1 MCLGF
6 PIRGNIVTGSGQMR
20 SPSDL
25 AANAYCLFFE
35 SPLNFRQPAPK
46 RATVTNELENTV
58 CARLCRFLERGELHA
73 MRSMLGC
80 LLFLLVAFS
89 VPLNAQIEPIP
100 NLNVQ
105 PIPLPGGDIFP
116 PYGLYNQFFPGP
128 PNQNPPF
135 DPMNADPQGITNFRG
150 ITAMGY
156 TSGFTT
162 DQKFAVVTDIRVYQG
177 DYIGGEVA
185 DPNTAGATRSA
196 RAHGTFVEI

>member
-1 MCLGF
+1 
-6 PIRGNIVTGSGQMR
+6 MR
-20 SPSDL
+20 SRL
-25 AANAYCLFFE
+25 GY
-35 SPLNFRQPAPK
+35 PLI
-46 RATVTNELENTV
+46 L
-58 CARLCRFLERGELHA
+58 LILL
-73 MRSMLGC
+73 
-80 LLFLLVAFS
+80 LLFCVSLK
-89 VPLNAQIEPIP
+89 AQIEPIA
-100 NLNVQ
+100 NLKVV

-135 DPMNADPQGITNFRG
+135 DPINADPHGITNFRG

-162 DQKFAVVTDIRVYQG
+162 DQKFVVMTDIRVFQG

-185 DPNTAGATRSA
+185 DPNSAGATKSA